1 MIDAR
6 RDDEASSIQARSSG
20 AGFPPATI
28 LRTVGVPDLAA
39 GCRKDVNVGGAE
51 RSARK
56 YRQQQTQAAAAK
68 AMKSAK
74 GGGGKNT
81 VVIGVV
87 VVVVVAI
94 AVIGGVLLTQ
104 DREEQQA
111 ADTISAVRLGDHPV
125 AREGGSVLVGQEDA
139 GVTIDIYEDFL
150 CPGCAQFEEVYG
162 EEIDEALSEGTVQ
175 INYHMLPMLNE
186 SNSAPGYSMRSA
198 NAALCAAD
206 QDVFVDFHA
215 SLFAAQPAS
224 GSTVW
229 NADQLIDL
237 GEELGV
243 DDPAFATCV
252 RDGEHNALVA
262 DELITADATEH
273 LQNEEGRFHGTPLIA
288 VGRERFDYAD
298 SQWLENAI
306 ATGS

>member
-1 MIDAR
+1 M
-6 RDDEASSIQARSSG
+6 
-20 AGFPPATI
+20 
-28 LRTVGVPDLAA
+28 
-39 GCRKDVNVGGAE
+39 GGAE

-74 GGGGKNT
+74 GGGKNV

-87 VVVVVAI
+87 VIVVVAV

-104 DREEQQA
+104 NREEEQA
-111 ADTISAVRLGDHPV
+111 ADTVPVVRLADHPV
-125 AREGGSVLVGQEDA
+125 ERDGGSVLVGQADA
-139 GVTIDIYEDFL
+139 GVTVDIYEDFL

-162 EEIDEALSEGTVQ
+162 EQIDTALSEGTVR
-175 INYHMLPMLNE
+175 INYHLLPMLNE
-186 SNSAPGYSMRSA
+186 SNAAPGYSMRAA

-215 SLFAAQPAS
+215 SLFGAQPNS

-229 NADQLIDL
+229 NDDQMIAL

-243 DDPAFATCV
+243 EDPAFATCV
-252 RDGEHNALVA
+252 REGEHTAAVA
-262 DELITADATEH
+262 DELITADATPH

-288 VGRERFDYAD
+288 VGQERFDFTD
-298 SQWLENAI
+298 ENWLENAI